1 MLPTVRNSR
10 RNQNASTW
18 LPSMFDDFFND
29 DFLGVPVSRQFATPA
44 VNIKETEKNYDIQ
57 IAAPGMTK
65 DDFKLS
71 INENNELVISLERNE
86 SKEDKNDKDEKHG
99 TWLRRE
105 FSYASYSQ
113 SFVIPED
120 VEIEKIAAKM
130 EHGVLNIDLPK
141 KEIVNKVPAT
151 RSIAIQ

>member
-44 VNIKETEKNYDIQ
+44 VNIKETEKDYDIQ

-65 DDFKLS
+65 DDFKLC
-71 INENNELVISLERNE
+71 INENNELVISLEKNE
-86 SKEDKNDKDEKHG
+86 SKENKNDKDEKNG

-120 VEIEKIAAKM
+120 IEIEKITARM
-130 EHGVLNIDLPK
+130 EHGVLNIVLPK
-141 KEIVNKVPAT
+141 KEVVNKAPAT
-151 RSIAIQ
+151 RQIAIQ

>member
-1 MLPTVRNSR
+1 MLPVVRNSR
-10 RNQNASTW
+10 RNQNANVW
-18 LPSMFDDFFND
+18 LPSIFEDFFND

-44 VNIKETEKNYDIQ
+44 VNIKETEKDYDIQ

-65 DDFKLS
+65 DDFKLN
-71 INENNELVISLERNE
+71 INENNELVISLEKNE
-86 SKEDKNDKDEKHG
+86 NKEEKNDKNEKNG

-120 VEIEKIAAKM
+120 VEVEKIAAKM
-130 EHGVLNIDLPK
+130 EHGVLNIQLPK
-141 KEIVNKVPAT
+141 KEVVSKAPAT
-151 RSIAIQ
+151 RQITIQ

>member
-1 MLPTVRNSR
+1 
-10 RNQNASTW
+10 
-18 LPSMFDDFFND
+18 MFEDFFSD
-29 DFLGVPVSRQFATPA
+29 DFLSVPVSRQFATPA
-44 VNIKETEKNYDIQ
+44 VNIKESDKDYDIQ

-71 INENNELVISLERNE
+71 INENNELVIALEKNE
-86 SKEDKNDKDEKHG
+86 NKEEKNNKNEKNG

-120 VEIEKIAAKM
+120 VEVEGISAKM

-141 KEIVNKVPAT
+141 KEVVEKAPVT
-151 RSIAIQ
+151 RQITIQ

>member
-1 MLPTVRNSR
+1 MLPVVRNSR
-10 RNQNASTW
+10 RNQNANVW
-18 LPSMFDDFFND
+18 LPSIFEDFFSD

-44 VNIKETEKNYDIQ
+44 VNIKETEKDYDIQ

-65 DDFKLS
+65 DDFKLN
-71 INENNELVISLERNE
+71 INENNELVISLEKNE
-86 SKEDKNDKDEKHG
+86 NKEEKNDKNEKNG

-120 VEIEKIAAKM
+120 VEVEKVAAKM
-130 EHGVLNIDLPK
+130 EHGVLNIQLPK
-141 KEIVNKVPAT
+141 KEVVSKAPAIRQIT
-151 RSIAIQ
+151 IQ

>member
-10 RNQNASTW
+10 RNQNANTW
-18 LPSMFDDFFND
+18 LPSIFDDFFKD
-29 DFLGVPVSRQFATPA
+29 DFWGVPVSRQFATPA
-44 VNIKETEKNYDIQ
+44 VNIKETEKTYDIQ

-71 INENNELVISLERNE
+71 INENNELVISLEKND
-86 SKEDKNDKDEKHG
+86 SKEEKNEKEENNG

-113 SFVIPED
+113 SFVIPDD
-120 VEIEKIAAKM
+120 VDVDKIGARM

-141 KEIVNKVPAT
+141 KEIVNAAPAT
-151 RSIAIQ
+151 RQITIQ

>member
-1 MLPTVRNSR
+1 MLPSVRNSR
-10 RNQNASTW
+10 RNQNVW
-18 LPSMFDDFFND
+18 LPSIFDDFFTD
-29 DFLGVPVSRQFATPA
+29 DFMGVPVCSQFATPA

-71 INENNELVISLERNE
+71 INENNELVISLEKNDK
-86 SKEDKNDKDEKHG
+86 KEEKNDKDEKHG

-120 VEIEKIAAKM
+120 VEIEKIGAKM

-141 KEIVNKVPAT
+141 KEVVNKAPAT
-151 RSIAIQ
+151 RQIAIQ

>member
-44 VNIKETEKNYDIQ
+44 INIKETEKNYDIQ

-120 VEIEKIAAKM
+120 VEIEKITAKM